1 MTPFGNKIPVR
12 NDAGEIVTLRA
23 SEVIRQTVHAFCSYG
38 VDKDRKLVV
47 SLRDGDIIAV
57 RPAKCS
63 KAREL
68 SITAQD
74 LWAYLV
80 RCNANKIT
88 LAKARDIKERK
99 AIRLA
104 AQRQQRAEKRLTR
117 L

>member
-1 MTPFGNKIPVR
+1 MTPFGNKTPVR
-12 NDAGEIVTLRA
+12 DDKGEIISLKA
-23 SEVIRQTVHAFCSYG
+23 SEVVRQTVHAFCSYG
-38 VDKDRKLVV
+38 VDKDRRLVV

-63 KAREL
+63 RNREL

-80 RCNANKIT
+80 RCQANRIT
-88 LAKARDIKERK
+88 LAKARDARERK

-104 AQRQQRAEKRLTR
+104 AQRQARAEKRL
-117 L
+117 LKP